1 MLQIYSRACSI
12 LSLLQVAVWQPD
24 NARSRKRANKI
35 FNKMSDSKTYVFGQD
50 GNQNGF
56 GSDFLT
62 GALLGGGGFGGF
74 GGGANW
80 LLPWL
85 LFALW
90 GNNGWGGFGGFG
102 GNRGNGCCGGFNGGI
117 GFLSDQ
123 LNNDAGRELIM
134 QAIQG
139 NATAI
144 SQLAST
150 LNCNVGELRTALN
163 SISTQLCNLGNQVG
177 MSTLQVIQAIN
188 AGDSA
193 LQAQLASCCCDLKGA
208 IADNKYST
216 ERGFCATNQIVPR
229 GFSDIGYSFR
239 DQTCELE
246 KSGNANTQAI
256 IAKLDAIEDS
266 RKDRELAEKD
276 RVIATLTARSE
287 RQAELQPIYTALQEI
302 QCNQPPVKKICCPE
316 QYVPVNNGINATY
329 GLIPTGYCGCGY
341 GFPFGNFVNGFNN
354 AF

>member
-1 MLQIYSRACSI
+1 
-12 LSLLQVAVWQPD
+12 
-24 NARSRKRANKI
+24 
-35 FNKMSDSKTYVFGQD
+35 MSDTKTYVFGQD

-56 GSDFLT
+56 GNDLLT

-80 LLPWL
+80 ILPWL

-102 GNRGNGCCGGFNGGI
+102 GNRGGNGCCGGFNGGI

-144 SQLAST
+144 SQLSST
-150 LNCNVGELRTALN
+150 LNCSVGDLNNALN
-163 SISTQLCNLGNQVG
+163 SISTQICNLGNQVG
-177 MSTLQVIQAIN
+177 MSTMQVIQAIN
-188 AGDSA
+188 AGDTA
-193 LQAQLASCCCDLKGA
+193 LQSKLADCCCQTQKA
-208 IADNKYST
+208 ILESNYLT
-216 ERGFCATNQIVPR
+216 ERGFCSTNQILAK
-229 GFSDIGYSFR
+229 GFSDIGYA
-239 DQTCELE
+239 DAQQTCEL
-246 KSGNANTQAI
+246 KQAANANTAAI

-276 RVIATLTARSE
+276 RMIATLTARSE
-287 RQAELQPIYTALQEI
+287 RQAELQPIYSALQEI
-302 QCNQPPVKKICCPE
+302 QCNQPPVKKISCPE
-316 QYVPVNNGINATY
+316 QYVQLNSGINATY

-341 GFPFGNFVNGFNN
+341 GFPYGNFVNGFNN

>member
-1 MLQIYSRACSI
+1 
-12 LSLLQVAVWQPD
+12 
-24 NARSRKRANKI
+24 
-35 FNKMSDSKTYVFGQD
+35 MSDTKTYVFGQD

-56 GSDFLT
+56 GNDFLT
-62 GALLGGGGFGGF
+62 GALLGGGGGFGGF

-80 LLPWL
+80 ILPWL

-102 GNRGNGCCGGFNGGI
+102 GNRGGNGCCGGFNGGI

-150 LNCNVGELRTALN
+150 LNCSVGDLNNALN
-163 SISTQLCNLGNQVG
+163 SISTQICNLGNQVG
-177 MSTLQVIQAIN
+177 MSTMQVIQAIN
-188 AGDSA
+188 AGDTA
-193 LQAQLASCCCDLKGA
+193 LQSKLADCCCQTQKA
-208 IADNKYST
+208 ILESNYLT
-216 ERGFCATNQIVPR
+216 ERGFCSTNQILAK
-229 GFSDIGYSFR
+229 GFSDLGYA
-239 DQTCELE
+239 DAQQTCEL
-246 KSGNANTQAI
+246 KQTANANTAAI

-276 RVIATLTARSE
+276 RVIASLTARSE
-287 RQAELQPIYTALQEI
+287 RQAELQPIYSALQEI
-302 QCNQPPVKKICCPE
+302 QCNQPPVKKISCPE
-316 QYVPVNNGINATY
+316 QYVQLNSGINATY

-341 GFPFGNFVNGFNN
+341 GFPYGNFVNGFNN

>member
-1 MLQIYSRACSI
+1 
-12 LSLLQVAVWQPD
+12 
-24 NARSRKRANKI
+24 
-35 FNKMSDSKTYVFGQD
+35 MSDTKTYVFGQD

-102 GNRGNGCCGGFNGGI
+102 GNRGGNGCCGGFNGGI

-139 NATAI
+139 NTNAI
-144 SQLAST
+144 NQLSST
-150 LNCNVGELRTALN
+150 LNCSIGDLRTALN
-163 SISTQLCNLGNQVG
+163 SISTQLCNVGNQIG
-177 MSTLQVIQAIN
+177 MSTMQVIQAIN
-188 AGDSA
+188 AGDTA
-193 LQAQLASCCCDLKGA
+193 LQSKLADCCCQTQKA
-208 IADNKYST
+208 ILESNYLT
-216 ERGFCATNQIVPR
+216 ERGFCNTNQILAK
-229 GFSDIGYSFR
+229 GFSDLGYA
-239 DQTCELE
+239 DAQQTCEL
-246 KSGNANTQAI
+246 KQTANANTAAI

-276 RVIATLTARSE
+276 RTIATLTARSE
-287 RQAELQPIYTALQEI
+287 RQAELQPIYNALQEI
-302 QCNQPPVKKICCPE
+302 QCNQPAVKKISCPE
-316 QYVPVNNGINATY
+316 QYVPINNGINATY

-341 GFPFGNFVNGFNN
+341 GFPFGNFVNGINN

>member
-1 MLQIYSRACSI
+1 MSENKTF
-12 LSLLQVAVWQPD
+12 VFD
-24 NARSRKRANKI
+24 GANG
-35 FNKMSDSKTYVFGQD
+35 GQ
-50 GNQNGF
+50 GSF

-80 LLPWL
+80 ILPWL

-90 GNNGWGGFGGFG
+90 GNNGWGNGFGGFG
-102 GNRGNGCCGGFNGGI
+102 RGGFGGGCGNAA
-117 GFLSDQ
+117 GFGFISDQ

-163 SISTQLCNLGNQVG
+163 NISTQICNVGNQIG
-177 MSTLQVIQAIN
+177 MSTMQVIQAIN
-188 AGDSA
+188 SGDNAILSK
-193 LQAQLASCCCDLKGA
+193 LCDCCCDLKSA
-208 IADNKYST
+208 ILESNYLT
-216 ERGFCATNQIVPR
+216 ERGFCNTNQILSR

-246 KSGNANTQAI
+246 KAGSANTAAI

-276 RVIATLTARSE
+276 RTIATLTARSE
-287 RQAELQPIYTALQEI
+287 RQAELQPIYSALQEI
-302 QCNQPPVKKICCPE
+302 QCNQPPVKKISCPD
-316 QYVPVNNGINATY
+316 QYVQLNSGINATY
-329 GLIPTGYCGCGY
+329 GLIPTGCYGFGY
-341 GFPFGNFVNGFNN
+341 GNWGGWNNGCCNGN
-354 AF
+354 AFAWG